1 MSRPSNTSDQ
11 NWSSK
16 VFAIARVS
24 VLTMEYRS
32 NANLA
37 ASLAQSVIEKL
48 TTESIRLAHPSLE
61 ELQPG
66 NLSKEIVDG
75 IEQAVFPGR
84 YDIREQKVSSF
95 KSLVFEI

>member
-1 MSRPSNTSDQ
+1 MIQ
-11 NWSSK
+11 NWSIK
-16 VFAIARVS
+16 VFAIVGVS

-61 ELQPG
+61 KLQPG

-84 YDIREQKVSSF
+84 YDIREQKASF
-95 KSLVFEI
+95 FNSLVFEI